1 MVSIDIKKETALLGL
16 KTVVDL
22 LKTHKAPYYKVRD
35 RYYLERS
42 KAIRKRGAT
51 ILSAQKV
58 HLAKSGVYKS
68 AVLRETEAQIELDIM
83 SLIHED
89 EIIRYNVATKGQ

>member
-1 MVSIDIKKETALLGL
+1 MINVKRETALLGL

-22 LKTHKAPYYKVRD
+22 LKTHKAPYFKVRD
-35 RYYLERS
+35 RYYRKRS

-58 HLAKSGVYKS
+58 RLAKGGVLKS
-68 AVLRETEAQIELDIM
+68 AVLRETEAQMELDLM

-89 EIIRYNVATKGQ
+89 EIIRYNAAIRG

>member
-1 MVSIDIKKETALLGL
+1 MIDIKREAALLGL

-22 LKTHKAPYYKVRD
+22 LKTHKAPYFKVRD
-35 RYYLERS
+35 RYYQERS
-42 KAIRKRGAT
+42 KAIRKRGAS

-58 HLAKSGVYKS
+58 RLAKGGVYKS
-68 AVLRETEAQIELDIM
+68 AVLRETEAQMELDLM

-89 EIIRYNVATKGQ
+89 EIMRYNTAIRG